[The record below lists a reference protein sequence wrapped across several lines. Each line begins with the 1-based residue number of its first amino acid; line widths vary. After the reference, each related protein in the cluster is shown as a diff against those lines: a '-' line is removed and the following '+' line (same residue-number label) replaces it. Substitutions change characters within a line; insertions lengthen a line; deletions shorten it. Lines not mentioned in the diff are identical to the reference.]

1 VDSVAGIRRIR
12 RRSSRI
18 ETLEKKKHLTQLR
31 EDHRNHRND
40 SLRIY
45 LTRQLLTCSLCSMK
59 SQRTAVAEHAEH
71 KPMMNS
77 RHQEVVVLILRAH
90 TYLRES
96 GSKEFEERGIT
107 PQQYNV
113 LRILKGAGPAGLP
126 TLDIVQRM
134 VERTPGITR
143 LLDRLE
149 TKKLVRRERPSDDR
163 RQVLC
168 YVTKSGIDL
177 VNEIDTPLK
186 NVARQLLERLS
197 DSELEELAGL
207 LGKLIGKK

>member
-1 VDSVAGIRRIR
+1 MNSRK
-12 RRSSRI
+12 RSTGEQS
-18 ETLEKKKHLTQLR
+18 EKTP
-31 EDHRNHRND
+31 
-40 SLRIY
+40 
-45 LTRQLLTCSLCSMK
+45 
-59 SQRTAVAEHAEH
+59 AVH
-71 KPMMNS
+71 S
-77 RHQEVVVLILRAH
+77 RHQEVLVLILRAH

-96 GSKEFEERGIT
+96 GNKEFEDRGIT

-149 TKKLVRRERPSDDR
+149 SKKLVRRERPSGDR

-168 YVTKSGIDL
+168 YVTKAGIDL
-177 VNEIDTPLK
+177 VNELDVPLK
-186 NVARQLLERLS
+186 ILASQLLGALS
-197 DSELEELAGL
+197 LEELEDLARL
-207 LGKLIGKK
+207 LGKVIAKK